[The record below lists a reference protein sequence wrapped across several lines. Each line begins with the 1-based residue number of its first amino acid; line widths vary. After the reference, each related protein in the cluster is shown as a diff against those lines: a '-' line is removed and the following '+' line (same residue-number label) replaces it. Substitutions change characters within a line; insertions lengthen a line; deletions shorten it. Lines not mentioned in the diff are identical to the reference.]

1 MQRYEKDNRTKG
13 IRSWKSRTMPF
24 CSSLSTH
31 PVITLRQTEKLCL
44 RCFKTAVAQLPVHT
58 CSTVCSYLL
67 NCLFILAQ
75 LSENSW
81 PTLHE
86 KLANFAQIVGQL
98 FPTSCP
104 TFHNELPNFFSPFR
118 NADKQ
123 GIPTRPIYQLF
134 VSYPLFS
141 SCFLNNLNITFED
154 DGFLII
160 NDECVESKK
169 SMLQN

>member
-1 MQRYEKDNRTKG
+1 MFAMLQNG
-13 IRSWKSRTMPF
+13 S
-24 CSSLSTH
+24 
-31 PVITLRQTEKLCL
+31 
-44 RCFKTAVAQLPVHT
+44 

-104 TFHNELPNFFSPFR
+104 TFHNELPNFFSPLR

-123 GIPTRPIYQLF
+123 GIPTHIQNKGVRAISTRTPQHLYEH
-134 VSYPLFS
+134 
-141 SCFLNNLNITFED
+141 FL
-154 DGFLII
+154 
-160 NDECVESKK
+160 
-169 SMLQN
+169 

>member
-24 CSSLSTH
+24 CPSLSTH
-31 PVITLRQTEKLCL
+31 PVITLRQTEKLRL
-44 RCFKTAVAQLPVHT
+44 RCFKTAV
-58 CSTVCSYLL
+58 
-67 NCLFILAQ
+67 AQ

-104 TFHNELPNFFSPFR
+104 TFHNELPNFFSPLR

-123 GIPTRPIYQLF
+123 GIPTRPIYQFF

-141 SCFLNNLNITFED
+141 SCFLNNLNIMFED